1 MRKGRFSAE
10 QINNVLK
17 EHQVG
22 IPVCSADNAANSAR
36 ASR

>member
-1 MRKGRFSAE
+1 MRKGRFSDE
-10 QINNVLK
+10 QIINVLK

-36 ASR
+36 GPR